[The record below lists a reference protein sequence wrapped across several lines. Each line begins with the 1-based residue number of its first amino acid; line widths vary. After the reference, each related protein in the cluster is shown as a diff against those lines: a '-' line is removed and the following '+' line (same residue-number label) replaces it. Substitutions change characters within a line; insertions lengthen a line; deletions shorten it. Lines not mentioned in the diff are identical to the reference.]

1 LPACLTP
8 YTGAAKARQ
17 IVLAALL
24 AATSGLAG
32 CASFHLPFGPQL
44 SRVSMETTAA
54 IPANGA
60 SIVSVD
66 PSDWETVRTTIAAIP
81 TGQAKTQE
89 WANLKTRSTGSVSV
103 AVAQDGR
110 LIAVCRNFAATV
122 SDAHGVRLYR
132 GQACREITGRWQLK
146 GVTGDDTVLS

>member
-1 LPACLTP
+1 MPACPTP
-8 YTGAAKARQ
+8 YTGAVKARQ
-17 IVLAALL
+17 IALAAVLV
-24 AATSGLAG
+24 AASGLTG

-54 IPANGA
+54 IPAKGA
-60 SIVSVD
+60 SIATVD
-66 PSDWETVRTTIAAIP
+66 PSDWETVRTTIAAMP

-89 WANLKTRSTGSVSV
+89 WANPKTRSTGSVSV
-103 AVAQDGR
+103 AVAQDGK
-110 LIAVCRNFAATV
+110 LIAICRNFAATV

-146 GVTGDDTVLS
+146 GVTADDTVLS